1 MPLSTSMW
9 NLNDPHVHVN
19 LVPTGLFIVWPS
31 QGSQQGQRA
40 LHHLT
45 RRYMSD
51 ARNSSGCASWL
62 L

>member
-1 MPLSTSMW
+1 MW